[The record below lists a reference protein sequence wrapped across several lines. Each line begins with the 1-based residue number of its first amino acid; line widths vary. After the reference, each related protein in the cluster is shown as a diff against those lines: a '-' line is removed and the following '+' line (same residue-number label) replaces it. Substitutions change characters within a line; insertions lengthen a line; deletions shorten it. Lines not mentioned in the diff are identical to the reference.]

1 MVALTVSVGPE
12 LMLVVQITG
21 EDQGQPWP
29 SRTQVEKA
37 RCPVLPPSLKL
48 SREHNDIPMGSLW
61 LWEQRRCEELAA
73 KTGTCDCESWELGVK
88 TSSQGSTEG
97 GVMRPVPALSAPSAF
112 VCSSPCSFRD
122 RRSPF
127 NLIDILCLFPEAVVP
142 TFIFIY
148 KNLCPLSDLSW
159 KSDPAQEM
167 ATHSRNPKLTP

>member
-1 MVALTVSVGPE
+1 MFALTVSVGPE

-48 SREHNDIPMGSLW
+48 SMEHNDIPKGSLR

-73 KTGTCDCESWELGVK
+73 KTGTSDCESWELGVK

-127 NLIDILCLFPEAVVP
+127 NLIDILCFQRQWCQHSSSFIKICVPFQICPGSQTLPRRWPPTPE
-142 TFIFIY
+142 
-148 KNLCPLSDLSW
+148 
-159 KSDPAQEM
+159 
-167 ATHSRNPKLTP
+167 TPN